1 MYITETYNVKFIQPN
16 PNIVSKSF
24 DMIFEHVHIKCGF
37 EGRVCTALQSR
48 SVLVI
53 ATTQEKVAHHR
64 AYGVTRQG
72 ARGSAC
78 GVVDGADVTVKPRH
92 GVAGWDE
99 NSVLVN
105 SGSQVGVLGFAID
118 DRAELQLG
126 VHKSWS

>member
-1 MYITETYNVKFIQPN
+1 MYITETHNFKFIQPN

-24 DMIFEHVHIKCGF
+24 DMMFEHVHIKYGF
-37 EGRVCTALQSR
+37 EGGVCTGLQSR

-53 ATTQEKVAHHR
+53 ATTQEKVTHHR

-78 GVVDGADVTVKPRH
+78 GVVDGADMAVKPRH
-92 GVAGWDE
+92 EVVGRDE

-105 SGSQVGVLGFAID
+105 SGSQIGVLGFAVD
-118 DRAELQLG
+118 DRAELHL
-126 VHKSWS
+126 